1 MALRTIAIPPLAAWR
16 ALGSSSARLVA
27 IALAIGAIVAAFAA
41 TPARAQ
47 GFFGGSDQGDRRN
60 AELSL
65 RINQLEN
72 QMRGLNGQIEQ
83 MSHQIRQLQDS
94 MTRMQK
100 DYEFRLQEIEA
111 GASRGAVKPPQ
122 KRTEAPAAGE
132 VVTMAPPGV
141 TTAPPG
147 AAMVTAGLPASNDVA
162 ADAAATNPQIT
173 AGRGAAPAPL
183 GQLNSSDPIGGLIGS
198 APMNLGAPGTDTRAV
213 TDPATAPV
221 PGVDPRYSAVQ
232 PTANA
237 RDEYDA
243 AYGYVLNGEYELAET
258 SFKTFIANHPTDKRI
273 GSAQFWLGESYY
285 VRSRNKE
292 AADAFLKSYT
302 QFPDGPKAPDSL
314 LKLGLSLAALGEKK
328 AACTT
333 YDELIVKYPKA
344 SKALRDRAT
353 AEKTRAKC

>member
-1 MALRTIAIPPLAAWR
+1 MLALMVLV
-16 ALGSSSARLVA
+16 GSG
-27 IALAIGAIVAAFAA
+27 GA
-41 TPARAQ
+41 PARAQ
-47 GFFGGSDQGDRRN
+47 GLFGGSDDGDRRN

-83 MSHQIRQLQDS
+83 LGHQIQQLQDQ
-94 MTRMQK
+94 TIRMQK
-100 DYEFRLQEIEA
+100 DYEFRLQEIESSGGKGRAPQKRSEAPPA
-111 GASRGAVKPPQ
+111 GGEASGLATAALPSRGAQ
-122 KRTEAPAAGE
+122 
-132 VVTMAPPGV
+132 
-141 TTAPPG
+141 
-147 AAMVTAGLPASNDVA
+147 
-162 ADAAATNPQIT
+162 
-173 AGRGAAPAPL
+173 PAPL
-183 GQLNSSDPIGGLIGS
+183 GQLSGGDEIGGLIGA
-198 APMNLGAPGTDTRAV
+198 APMVLGAPGARAV
-213 TDPATAPV
+213 TDPSLAPV
-221 PGVDPRYSAVQ
+221 PGVDPRYSSAQ
-232 PTANA
+232 PTASA

-258 SFKTFIANHPTDKRI
+258 SFKTFIAHHPTDKRV

-333 YDELIVKYPKA
+333 YDELVTKYPKA
-344 SKALRDRAT
+344 SRALRDRAM
-353 AEKTRAKC
+353 AEKSRAKC

>member
-1 MALRTIAIPPLAAWR
+1 MALRTIAFSMDAAPRPRAPWWLARLATTM
-16 ALGSSSARLVA
+16 ALVVAVVAGLGLGS
-27 IALAIGAIVAAFAA
+27 
-41 TPARAQ
+41 ARAQ
-47 GFFGGSDQGDRRN
+47 GLFGGSDDADRRN
-60 AELSL
+60 AETSL

-83 MSHQIRQLQDS
+83 LSHQVRQLQD
-94 MTRMQK
+94 TLIRVQK
-100 DYEFRLQEIEA
+100 DYEFRLQELEGGA
-111 GASRGAVKPPQ
+111 GKAAKPPQ
-122 KRTEAPAAGE
+122 KRGDIPSTGDGATMSTAGVPAAVNG
-132 VVTMAPPGV
+132 
-141 TTAPPG
+141 
-147 AAMVTAGLPASNDVA
+147 VTAGEPVVATAPAV
-162 ADAAATNPQIT
+162 P
-173 AGRGAAPAPL
+173 RGAPPAPL
-183 GQLNSSDPIGGLIGS
+183 GQLSGSDPIGGLIGS
-198 APMNLGAPGTDTRAV
+198 APLDLGAPGTRGGRSI
-213 TDPATAPV
+213 TDPTPV

-232 PTANA
+232 PGASP

-314 LKLGLSLAALGEKK
+314 LKLGLSLAGLGEKK

-333 YDELIVKYPKA
+333 YDERLAKYPKA
-344 SKALRDRAT
+344 SKALRDRAS
-353 AEKTRAKC
+353 AEKSRAKC

>member
-1 MALRTIAIPPLAAWR
+1 MAHRTLAIPTPPRSHSWVRLLAVAVV
-16 ALGSSSARLVA
+16 AVSA
-27 IALAIGAIVAAFAA
+27 GFAA
-41 TPARAQ
+41 MVGPARAQ
-47 GFFGGSDQGDRRN
+47 GLFGGSDDGDRRN

-72 QMRGLNGQIEQ
+72 QMRGLNGQVEQ
-83 MSHQIRQLQDS
+83 MSHQVRQLQD
-94 MTRMQK
+94 MLTRMQK
-100 DYEFRLQEIEA
+100 DYEFRLQEIESGA
-111 GASRGAVKPPQ
+111 GRAKAPAPQ
-122 KRTEAPAAGE
+122 KRTEAPVGDPGGA
-132 VVTMAPPGV
+132 MA
-141 TTAPPG
+141 
-147 AAMVTAGLPASNDVA
+147 TAGLLGGAGAVAMPPAAVP
-162 ADAAATNPQIT
+162 TP
-173 AGRGAAPAPL
+173 GRGAPPAPL
-183 GQLNSSDPIGGLIGS
+183 GQLDGNDPIGGLIGT
-198 APMNLGAPGTDTRAV
+198 APLDLGAPGMQGSRAV
-213 TDPATAPV
+213 TDPAPV
-221 PGVDPRYSAVQ
+221 PGVDPRYSSVQ
-232 PTANA
+232 PTANP
-237 RDEYDA
+237 RDEYEA

-333 YDELIVKYPKA
+333 YDELLVKYPKA
-344 SKALRDRAT
+344 SKAVRDRAS

>member
-1 MALRTIAIPPLAAWR
+1 MLAPGW
-16 ALGSSSARLVA
+16 LARLGRVA
-27 IALAIGAIVAAFAA
+27 TMLVGLIALVAVVAG
-41 TPARAQ
+41 PAGAQ
-47 GFFGGSDQGDRRN
+47 GLFGGGDDDRRN

-65 RINQLEN
+65 RINQLET

-83 MSHQIRQLQDS
+83 FGFQVRQLQDQIQ
-94 MTRMQK
+94 RMQK
-100 DYEFRLQEIEA
+100 DYEFRLQELENGA
-111 GASRGAVKPPQ
+111 GRGTRPPQ
-122 KRTEAPAAGE
+122 KRGEAPLGGETPAMAGAAAAAPT
-132 VVTMAPPGV
+132 VAAAPP
-141 TTAPPG
+141 PS
-147 AAMVTAGLPASNDVA
+147 AA
-162 ADAAATNPQIT
+162 
-173 AGRGAAPAPL
+173 AGRGAPPATL
-183 GQLNSSDPIGGLIGS
+183 GQIGGADPIGGLIGA
-198 APMNLGAPGTDTRAV
+198 APMNLGAPGTSARSV

-232 PTANA
+232 PTANP

-258 SFKTFIANHPTDKRI
+258 SFKTFIANHPTDKRV
-273 GSAQFWLGESYY
+273 GSAQFWLGETFY
-285 VRSRNKE
+285 VRSKNKE

-344 SKALRDRAT
+344 SKALRDRAL